1 LTIKKL
7 CEQILRQL
15 IKPME
20 RRNDSN
26 LLIIQSQIELISTLK
41 EDNVRL
47 EEKIQICNQL
57 LRQLDVPMRRSDDWN
72 LSVIKSKVKQILKE
86 LEERRT
92 NSKEIKET

>member
-1 LTIKKL
+1 
-7 CEQILRQL
+7 
-15 IKPME
+15 ME